1 MLKKRLIFTLL
12 YEDDYFILSRNFNRQ
27 KIGTYTWLQDN
38 YNFSNISWHID
49 EMILLNISNSRNKKN
64 KKNFIKILKKISKN
78 SFMPI
83 SAGGGIDTEDDAK
96 KILDNG
102 ADKIVINSNILKKNF
117 IERLAL
123 KFGRQC
129 IVASVDYKKNE
140 FNTYDV
146 LVNNG
151 KNRINLNISEYF
163 NLLKKKP
170 IGELLLNSI
179 DRDGTGFG
187 FDFEIL
193 KLAKNFNIP
202 IIFQGGVGNA
212 KHLLEGFKNKYI
224 DAAATANL
232 LNFIGNGIKDA
243 RDIISNNK
251 INLPQR

>member
-27 KIGTYTWLQDN
+27 KIGSYRWLQDN

-49 EMILLNISNSRNKKN
+49 EMILLNISNTRDKKN
-64 KKNFIKILKKISKN
+64 KKNFIKILNKISKN
-78 SFMPI
+78 CFMPI
-83 SAGGGIDTEDDAK
+83 SVGGGIDNEDDAK
-96 KILDNG
+96 AILESG
-102 ADKIVINSNILKKNF
+102 ADKIVINSNSLKRNF
-117 IERLAL
+117 IERLAF

-129 IVASVDYKKNE
+129 IVVSVDYKKNE
-140 FNTYDV
+140 FNSYDI
-146 LVNNG
+146 LTNNG
-151 KNRINLNISEYF
+151 KKKINLDISEYF
-163 NLLKKKP
+163 NLLKRKP

-193 KLAKNFNIP
+193 KLVKNFNIP

-232 LNFIGNGIKDA
+232 LNFIGNGIKNA
-243 RDIISNNK
+243 RDIISNNN

>member
-27 KIGTYTWLQDN
+27 KIGTYTWLQNN

-83 SAGGGIDTEDDAK
+83 SAGGGIYTEDDAK

-151 KNRINLNISEYF
+151 KNRINLNI
-163 NLLKKKP
+163 
-170 IGELLLNSI
+170 
-179 DRDGTGFG
+179 
-187 FDFEIL
+187 
-193 KLAKNFNIP
+193 
-202 IIFQGGVGNA
+202 
-212 KHLLEGFKNKYI
+212 
-224 DAAATANL
+224 
-232 LNFIGNGIKDA
+232 
-243 RDIISNNK
+243 
-251 INLPQR
+251 